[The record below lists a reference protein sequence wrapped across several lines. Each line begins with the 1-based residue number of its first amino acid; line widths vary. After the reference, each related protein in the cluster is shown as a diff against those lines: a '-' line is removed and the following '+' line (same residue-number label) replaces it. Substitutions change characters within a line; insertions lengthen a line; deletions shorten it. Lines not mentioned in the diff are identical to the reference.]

1 MSYHKTPTPTRYW
14 DNSIHYVTQRAIAL
28 VLRYATNVYQRRISL
43 LSADEDIVRAFCEKG
58 LRTYN
63 NRYLGPTTCETV
75 WFLPRTYE
83 KKIKN
88 LELV

>member
-28 VLRYATNVYQRRISL
+28 VLRYATNVYRRRISL

-58 LRTYN
+58 LKTYN
-63 NRYLGPTTCETV
+63 NGYLDLGKVHLLYITQ
-75 WFLPRTYE
+75 RDDSN
-83 KKIKN
+83 I
-88 LELV
+88 

>member
-1 MSYHKTPTPTRYW
+1 MYR
-14 DNSIHYVTQRAIAL
+14 RAAL
-28 VLRYATNVYQRRISL
+28 VLKLLVPQRDGTYEVSLRYATNVYRRRISL

-83 KKIKN
+83 KKIKD
-88 LELV
+88 LHVV

>member
-1 MSYHKTPTPTRYW
+1 MSYHKTPTPTRYGIPKV
-14 DNSIHYVTQRAIAL
+14 SP
-28 VLRYATNVYQRRISL
+28 

-58 LRTYN
+58 LKTYN
-63 NRYLGPTTCETV
+63 NGYLGPTTCETV

>member
-1 MSYHKTPTPTRYW
+1 M
-14 DNSIHYVTQRAIAL
+14 AL
-28 VLRYATNVYQRRISL
+28 SQSTTVEIIR

-58 LRTYN
+58 LKTYN
-63 NRYLGPTTCETV
+63 NGYLGPTTCETV

-88 LELV
+88 LELVCEDRSG

>member
-14 DNSIHYVTQRAIAL
+14 DTLNIPIF
-28 VLRYATNVYQRRISL
+28 
-43 LSADEDIVRAFCEKG
+43 ADEDIVRAFCEKG